1 MVYICYVEFSVHL
14 SSYSVEIMSAAAS
27 ADASEDATAD
37 AAASII
43 LHLKKHGFELFRAHI
58 SRIHYLL
65 NSNGFYNEK
74 NSSKHCFI
82 LNFSV

>member
-1 MVYICYVEFSVHL
+1 
-14 SSYSVEIMSAAAS
+14 MSAAASADAS

-43 LHLKKHGFELFRAHI
+43 LHLKKYCFELFTAHI

-65 NSNGFYNEK
+65 NSNGFYTDK

-82 LNFSV
+82 LDFTV